1 MNKKNARIKRAT
13 KVRKK
18 LYKLGATRLVVHR
31 TCKHIYAQIIS
42 KDNSDVLVTA
52 STTEKLISS
61 QVRTT
66 SNKKAAAIVGKI
78 IAERATKKNITN
90 VSFDRSGFKYHG
102 RVQTLANYARQA
114 GLIF

>member
-1 MNKKNARIKRAT
+1 MNKKDARIRRALKT
-13 KVRKK
+13 RKN
-18 LYKLGATRLVVHR
+18 LYKLGAIRLVVHR
-31 TCKHIYAQIIS
+31 TGQHIYAQIIS

-52 STTEKLISS
+52 STMEKFISS
-61 QVRTT
+61 QLKAT

-78 IAERATKKNITN
+78 IAERAIKKGIVN

-102 RVQTLANYARQA
+102 RVQTLADCARQT